1 MKIFSCQD
9 YEKQVTLKHEKE
21 NQENEK
27 IHINLPGKT
36 EGTLPFVT
44 KRKKAKFLIF
54 K

>member
-27 IHINLPGKT
+27 NT
-36 EGTLPFVT
+36 Y
-44 KRKKAKFLIF
+44 
-54 K
+54 